1 MEHAMNRFRW
11 HIVLWLGAFLAV
23 APGALAQ
30 RSKTRVPRIGY
41 VYPAG
46 GQQSATFQVTVGGQ
60 YLQGA
65 SGALVSGDGVQ
76 AKLADQTPRLTQ
88 KELNALRAKLQTLQK
103 QKKKD
108 QAVFREIK
116 EIREKL
122 ANFVKKPATPAIAE
136 TVAVEITM
144 APDAQP
150 GERELRLITSTGLT
164 NPLVFCVG
172 QLPEFSETA
181 AETASATRPAPASK
195 YGKRAKGRKAE
206 VEPTITLPAT
216 VNGQITPGDVDRY
229 RFSARKGQQ
238 LVVVASARSLI
249 PYLADAVPGWFQATL
264 ALYDVQGK
272 EVAYADDFRFKPD
285 PVLHCEIPD
294 DGEYVVE
301 IKDAIYRGRE
311 DFVYRITV
319 GELPYVT
326 DVFPLGGPVGEE
338 TNVELH
344 GWNLPVTTLAMN
356 AVDRDP
362 GIYPLSVRE
371 DQRVSN
377 SVPFA
382 VDTLPECVEQEP
394 NGPTEKGQSVT
405 LPIIVNGR
413 IDGPGDRDV
422 FRFEGHAGQ
431 QIAAE
436 VYARRLDSPLDSL
449 LKLTDASGKQL
460 ALNDDHEDKGSGLNT
475 HHADSWISCTLP
487 ADGVYSLALD
497 DAQQAGGSEY
507 GYRLRISP
515 PRPDFALR
523 IVPSS
528 VSVRN
533 SATVPITVYALRR
546 DGFSDE
552 ITLKLKDA
560 PEGFRLGSGKVP
572 AGQEKA
578 SVTLTVAPAQEPVTL
593 HLEGHAT
600 INGQTVSHRAVPA
613 EDLMQAFAYRHLV
626 PTQDLKVAVSGRVP
640 SKRPSKAGSKFA
652 SKVVLK
658 VVDKLPVRIPAGGT
672 ASVKLGA
679 SRPMYLGNVK
689 LQLKDPPDGI
699 DIQQVSSSRG
709 SLQFVLHSDAAKV
722 EPGQRGKLLLR
733 AASKKSKPAG
743 KQRRALLASLPA
755 IPFVIVEP

>member
-1 MEHAMNRFRW
+1 MNRFRW
-11 HIVLWLGAFLAV
+11 HIFLWLGAFLAV
-23 APGALAQ
+23 VPGALAQ
-30 RSKTRVPRIGY
+30 RSNSRAPRIGY

-46 GQQSATFQVTVGGQ
+46 GQQGATFQVTVGGQ
-60 YLQGA
+60 YLQNA

-76 AKLADQTPRLTQ
+76 AKLADQTPRLTS
-88 KELNALRAKLQTLQK
+88 KELNALRARLQTLQK
-103 QKKKD
+103 RKKKD
-108 QAVFREIK
+108 QAVFREIA
-116 EIREKL
+116 EIKKKL
-122 ANFVKKPATPAIAE
+122 ANSVRRPATPAIGE
-136 TVAVEITM
+136 TVVVEITTT
-144 APDAQP
+144 PDAQP
-150 GERELRLITSTGLT
+150 GERELRLTSSTGLT

-181 AETASATRPAPASK
+181 AKTVDQFRPAR
-195 YGKRAKGRKAE
+195 YGQRAKGPKVEA
-206 VEPTITLPAT
+206 EPTITLPAT

-264 ALYDVQGK
+264 ALYDAQGK

-285 PVLHCEIPD
+285 PVLHCEIPE

-311 DFVYRITV
+311 DFVYRITM

-326 DVFPLGGPVGEE
+326 NVFPLGGPVGEN
-338 TNVELH
+338 TSVELH

-356 AVDRDP
+356 GKDRDP

-371 DQRVSN
+371 DRWVSN

-382 VDTLPECVEQEP
+382 VDTLPECVEQER
-394 NGPTEKGQSVT
+394 NDPTEKGQNVT

-413 IDGPGDRDV
+413 IDEPGDRDF
-422 FRFEGHAGQ
+422 FRFEGQAGQ
-431 QIAAE
+431 EIVAE

-449 LKLTDASGKQL
+449 LKLTDASGTQL
-460 ALNDDHEDKGSGLNT
+460 ALNDDYEDKGSGLNT

-487 ADGVYSLALD
+487 ADGVYCLTLD

-507 GYRLRISP
+507 AYRLRISP

-552 ITLKLKDA
+552 ITLELKDA

-572 AGQEKA
+572 AGEEKA
-578 SVTLTVAPAQEPVTL
+578 SVTLNVAPAQEPVTL
-593 HLEGHAT
+593 HVEGHAT
-600 INGQTVSHRAVPA
+600 INGQTVSRRAVPA

-626 PTQDLKVAVSGRVP
+626 PVQDLKVAVSGRVA
-640 SKRPSKAGSKFA
+640 SRRPTKFA

-658 VVDKLPVRIPAGGT
+658 VADKLPVRIPAGGT
-672 ASVKLGA
+672 VNVKLDA

-689 LQLKDPPDGI
+689 LQLKNPPDGI
-699 DIQQVSSSRG
+699 DIQQSKPSRG
-709 SLQFVLHSDAAKV
+709 SLQFVLQSDTAKV
-722 EPGQRGKLLLR
+722 EPGQRGKLLLN
-733 AASKKSKPAG
+733 ATSKNKSRQLRDA
-743 KQRRALLASLPA
+743 LASLPA
-755 IPFVIVEP
+755 ISFVIVEP